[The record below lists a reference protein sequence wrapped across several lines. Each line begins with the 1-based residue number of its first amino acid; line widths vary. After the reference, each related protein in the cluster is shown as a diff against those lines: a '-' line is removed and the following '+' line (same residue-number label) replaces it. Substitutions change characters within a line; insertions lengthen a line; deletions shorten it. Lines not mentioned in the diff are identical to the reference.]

1 MATLDT
7 YNICFLGRT
16 GNGKSSLINA
26 ITGSTFPTDPTKPCT
41 KDMYSVTILDDGN
54 DAYTIYDTPGIGEF
68 ETNDPY
74 FKFYEHAVSIA
85 DCIVLVTTFDRTD
98 APAMRLLMSLKEFIK
113 DRTATKFVIAFNHI
127 DSKIVAQSKDYQ
139 PWDSDNNKP
148 SLECEKKIQIR
159 IKDITDNFKDL
170 FLPFTVVPVC
180 ALRKFGIKEIK
191 SIILNK

>member
-1 MATLDT
+1 MATLNT

-41 KDMYSVTILDDGN
+41 KDMYSVTIIDEEKN
-54 DAYTIYDTPGIGEF
+54 AYAVYDTPGIGEF

-85 DCIVLVTTFDRTD
+85 NCIVLVTTLDRTD
-98 APAMRLLMSLKEFIK
+98 APAMRLLMSLKEFIR
-113 DRTATKFVIAFNHI
+113 DDNSTKFIIALNHI
-127 DSKIVAQSKDYQ
+127 DSKIVAMSKDYQ
-139 PWDSDNNKP
+139 PWDLSNNKP
-148 SLECEKKIQIR
+148 SQECANKIENR
-159 IKDITDNFKDL
+159 IKDITENFEDI

-180 ALRKFGIKEIK
+180 ALRKYGIKEIK
-191 SIILNK
+191 SLILNK

>member
-1 MATLDT
+1 MAILNT

-41 KDMYSVTILDDGN
+41 KDMYSVTILDDEKN
-54 DAYTIYDTPGIGEF
+54 AYTIYDTPGIGEF
-68 ETNDPY
+68 ETNAPY

-98 APAMRLLMSLKEFIK
+98 APAMRLLMSLKEFVK
-113 DRTATKFVIAFNHI
+113 DKTGVKFVIALNHI
-127 DSKIVAQSKDYQ
+127 DSKIIAMSKDYQ
-139 PWDSDNNKP
+139 PWDLGNNRP
-148 SLECEKKIQIR
+148 SLECEDKIKIR
-159 IKDITDNFKDL
+159 VKDIYDNFEDL

-180 ALRKFGIKEIK
+180 ALRKYGIKEIK

>member
-1 MATLDT
+1 MATLNT

-41 KDMYSVTILDDGN
+41 KDMYSVTILDDEEN
-54 DAYTIYDTPGIGEF
+54 AFTVYDTPGIGEF

-113 DRTATKFVIAFNHI
+113 DKKATKFVIALNHI
-127 DSKIVAQSKDYQ
+127 DSKIVAMSKDYQ
-139 PWDSDNNKP
+139 PWDITNNKP
-148 SLECEKKIQIR
+148 SQACVGKIENR
-159 IKDITDNFKDL
+159 IKDISDNFEEI

-180 ALRKFGIKEIK
+180 ALRKYGINEIK
-191 SIILNK
+191 SLIYNK